1 MPQACTG
8 IRFPSMSAPQHPEH
22 GSGRP
27 PSGEAPKGG
36 GASPLRAVQEQMAHL
51 ASHKPTRLLVI
62 LGGLFIANALVAE
75 FIGVKIFA
83 LEESLGF
90 APWRY
95 KLFGVDAAPQFTV
108 GVLLWPIVFVMTDV
122 INEYFG
128 PKGVRL
134 LTNMA
139 VALIAYAFLMVNAG
153 IAVVPAEWWIGSYA
167 ERGLED
173 AQVAYSVIYGQGIW
187 IIVGSLV
194 AFLVGQVLDV
204 LVFHRIKAWTG
215 ERAVWLRATGSTVV
229 SQLVD
234 SYIVIYVAFVLGPP
248 SWSTE
253 LFVAVA
259 TNNYILKVGA
269 AILLTPAIYG
279 IHWVIDRYLGAE
291 QAQALRRA
299 AMEER

>member
-1 MPQACTG
+1 
-8 IRFPSMSAPQHPEH
+8 MSEGSHREH
-22 GSGRP
+22 TPPDNERP
-27 PSGEAPKGG
+27 DAAGPDPTDEAKR
-36 GASPLRAVQEQMAHL
+36 LRSRMAHL
-51 ASHKPTRLLVI
+51 ARHKPTRLFVV
-62 LGGLFIANALVAE
+62 LGGLFITNALVAE

-83 LEESLGF
+83 LDQTLGF

-95 KLFGVDAAPQFTV
+95 TLFGVDAAPQFTV
-108 GVLLWPIVFVMTDV
+108 GVLLWPVVFVMTDV

-139 VALIAYAFLMVNAG
+139 IGLIVYAFIMVNAG
-153 IAVVPAEWWIGSYA
+153 IAVVPADWWVGSYA
-167 ERGLED
+167 ERGLDD
-173 AQVAYSVIYGQGIW
+173 AQTAYSVIYGQGVW

-194 AFLVGQVLDV
+194 AFLVGQILDV

-259 TNNYILKVGA
+259 TNNYILKVIA
-269 AILLTPAIYG
+269 AIAMTPAIYG
-279 IHWVIDRYLGAE
+279 IHWVIDRYLGAD
-291 QAQALRRA
+291 QARALREA
-299 AMEER
+299 AMQD

>member
-1 MPQACTG
+1 MAHRHSKDAQQQPT
-8 IRFPSMSAPQHPEH
+8 RE
-22 GSGRP
+22 
-27 PSGEAPKGG
+27 
-36 GASPLRAVQEQMAHL
+36 ASPDTVEGMRSRIAHL

-90 APWRY
+90 EPWRY
-95 KLFGVDAAPQFTV
+95 RLFGVDAAPQFTV

-139 VALIAYAFLMVNAG
+139 VVLIAYAFVMVNAG
-153 IAVVPAEWWIGSYA
+153 IAVVPADWWVGSYA
-167 ERGLED
+167 ERGLDD
-173 AQVAYSVIYGQGIW
+173 AQIAYSVIYGQGIW
-187 IIVGSLV
+187 IIAGSLV
-194 AFLVGQVLDV
+194 AFLVGQILDV

-279 IHWVIDRYLGAE
+279 IHWVIDRYLGKA
-291 QAQALRRA
+291 QAQALRLA
-299 AMEER
+299 AMEDG

>member
-1 MPQACTG
+1 MT
-8 IRFPSMSAPQHPEH
+8 HPEPTA
-22 GSGRP
+22 R
-27 PSGEAPKGG
+27 
-36 GASPLRAVQEQMAHL
+36 
-51 ASHKPTRLLVI
+51 HKPTRLFVV

-83 LEESLGF
+83 LEETLGF

-95 KLFGVDAAPQFTV
+95 RLFGVDAAPQFTV

-128 PKGVRL
+128 PRGVRL

-139 VALIAYAFLMVNAG
+139 VVLIAYAFLMVNAG
-153 IAVVPAEWWIGSYA
+153 IATVPADWWPGSYA
-167 ERGLED
+167 ERGIPD
-173 AQVAYSVIYGQGIW
+173 AQNAYAVIYGQGVW
-187 IIVGSLV
+187 IIIGSLV

-204 LVFHRIKAWTG
+204 LVFHRIKALTG

-248 SWSTE
+248 DWPMDR
-253 LFVAVA
+253 FVAVA
-259 TNNYILKVGA
+259 TNNYLLKVGA
-269 AILLTPAIYG
+269 AILLTPGIYLAHG
-279 IHWVIDRYLGAE
+279 LIDRYLGAE
-291 QAQALRRA
+291 RAAALRRE
-299 AMEER
+299 AMAG